1 MFWLVSEAVITTN
14 VTFAEQ
20 MVYALVNMCSW
31 FSLNRVETMGVVN
44 AVVLGHSQRKPV
56 PCKLTQLD
64 VTRMAG
70 DDDE

>member
-1 MFWLVSEAVITTN
+1 MLRLVSEAVIATS

-31 FSLNRVETMGVVN
+31 SSLNRVETMGVVN
-44 AVVLGHSQRKPV
+44 AVVLGHSQRNPV
-56 PCKLTQLD
+56 PCKLTQQD

-70 DDDE
+70 NDDK